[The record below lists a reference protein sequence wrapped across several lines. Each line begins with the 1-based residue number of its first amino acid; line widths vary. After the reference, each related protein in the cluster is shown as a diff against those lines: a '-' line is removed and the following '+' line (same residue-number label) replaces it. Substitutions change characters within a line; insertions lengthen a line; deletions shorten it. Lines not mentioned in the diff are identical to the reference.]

1 MTGISFGGISTLLF
15 NRYLALILRLILGIM
30 FIVSAQSKL
39 PHHSEFVIIVKDYE
53 LLPAWLASAYGN
65 ALPWIE
71 LLVGVYLVMGI
82 LTRLSAIICF
92 LNGISFMV
100 ANITA
105 IIRDHES
112 CGSCFGDLVILPVYQ
127 AIIIDVLVL
136 IASAILIFLPLKNHI
151 FSLDSLF
158 KKNDTQ
164 IPEPLPLETP

>member
-1 MTGISFGGISTLLF
+1 MTEISFGGISTLLL

-39 PHHSEFVIIVKDYE
+39 PHHSEFVIIVKDYD
-53 LLPAWLASAYGN
+53 LLPGWLAGAYGN

-71 LLVGVYLVMGI
+71 LLVGVYLVMAI

-92 LNGISFMV
+92 LNGISFMI

-105 IIRDHES
+105 VVRGHES
-112 CGSCFGDLVILPVYQ
+112 CGSCFGELIILPVYQ

-136 IASAILIFLPLKNHI
+136 IASAILIFYPPENHI
-151 FSLDSLF
+151 FSLESLF
-158 KKNDTQ
+158 KKKDTH
-164 IPEPLPLETP
+164 IPDPLPLETP